1 MKIIRAVK
9 SSMQE
14 DQLKEALN
22 IARRANIHGIEIQE
36 IATLMEQLD
45 FEERG
50 DILIETY
57 KDYPVNSLVYHY
69 PFNPLGPSCLDIREA
84 KKFDLASKEG
94 EYVFDLTVDTI
105 KEAGYVGSSLGL
117 PEALIIVHL
126 FGYAEPN
133 KITIG
138 ERNEKLKIG
147 EGRLAELKKA
157 ADHYSGKYGCL
168 LTIARENEPPDHGS
182 NHGLLDY
189 DPRGIIRTAEMGI
202 GTVFD
207 FAHIWQYL
215 NYRKNGKGEF
225 LGVDLSKEIYPDLS
239 LKEAV
244 EILAPSLKVVHLN
257 DATGYRICSEGIEIG
272 KGDVPHLELIPM
284 IVEKLNELNRDITGT
299 YEMKFGHKDP
309 ESMLRS
315 DSEYRRLFENKFH
328 EYFE

>member
-1 MKIIRAVK
+1 
-9 SSMQE
+9 MQE
-14 DQLKEALN
+14 GQLKEALN

-57 KDYPVNSLVYHY
+57 KDYPIKNLVYHY
-69 PFNPLGPSCLDIREA
+69 PFNPLGPNCLDIREA
-84 KKFDLASKEG
+84 KKFDLASNEG
-94 EYVFDLTVDTI
+94 EYVFGLTVDTI
-105 KEAGYVGSSLGL
+105 EEAGYVGSGL
-117 PEALIIVHL
+117 DIKDVPIVVHL
-126 FGYAEPN
+126 FGYAEPD
-133 KITIG
+133 KITIE
-138 ERNEKLKIG
+138 ERNKKFEIGKKRLKD
-147 EGRLAELKKA
+147 LKEI
-157 ADHYSGKYGCL
+157 ADHYSKKYGCK
-168 LTIARENEPPDHGS
+168 LTILRENEPPDHGS
-182 NHGLLDY
+182 THGLLDY
-189 DPRGIIRTAEMGI
+189 DPRDVITTVDMGI
-202 GTVFD
+202 GTVLD

-225 LGVDLSKEIYPDLS
+225 PGVDLSKEIYPDLS

-299 YEMKFGHKDP
+299 YEMKLGHKDP